1 MKYRLLS
8 RSYQVSELQIFT
20 NIYRIFNS
28 ASIYNISLKL
38 ININYKEKPEIL
50 NLVIRVR
57 FHILQIFLI

>member
-57 FHILQIFLI
+57 FHILQTFLI

>member
-28 ASIYNISLKL
+28 ASIYNISLKV

-57 FHILQIFLI
+57 FHILQTFLI

>member
-50 NLVIRVR
+50 NLVIRIR
-57 FHILQIFLI
+57 FHILQTFLI